1 MEHSTR
7 TPATALAIFAHPDD
21 IEFTCAGTLALLKER
36 GWETHYLNLADG
48 CCGSLDKSPEAAAAE
63 RWAEAQAAAEILG
76 ATPHPPLFHD
86 LEIFFNER
94 TTRRVASALR
104 KVRPNVVLTHATE
117 DYMEDHMETAR
128 LALHALF
135 SASMPNYKTN
145 PDTAPYDKPRAL
157 YHTLPHGFHRPIDR
171 QRVYPE
177 FYVNIDAVIERKRAA
192 LAAHRSQKE
201 WLDKT
206 QGMDAYLETMSDL
219 AKTLG
224 QESGTGQ
231 HAEGFTRHQHLG
243 LGPEDYTPLEDAL
256 KNLIRFR

>member
-1 MEHSTR
+1 M
-7 TPATALAIFAHPDD
+7 
-21 IEFTCAGTLALLKER
+21 
-36 GWETHYLNLADG
+36 
-48 CCGSLDKSPEAAAAE
+48 KS
-63 RWAEAQAAAEILG
+63 
-76 ATPHPPLFHD
+76 
-86 LEIFFNER
+86 FFNER